1 MAESARTAALKK
13 QLDKAMR
20 DINNYNKQ
28 QPQPTWP
35 VITRDG
41 ALADINRLIKNTPAG
56 SEARKKYMAEKDTWL
71 RKMKYWE
78 AKKKAYS
85 DAADPIFKAY
95 QASLQLDPLEAK
107 QQDNKDTG
115 VKDPKT
121 DAKVEA
127 LKADVEKAKTVTPV
141 TPTGTPELRYGPN
154 GESLVPGTAAYAKGT
169 TTRPN
174 VAAQMAADKADADAK
189 AKADAAAKAKA
200 DAATKAEADKAA
212 AAKAI
217 ADQAVKDKE
226 LALKT
231 MYVDYLRATF
241 AGLEDK
247 KQKAQIDA
255 LFDKASAEGW
265 TAENF
270 QMALE
275 GTEWW
280 QTTLPSLRSWYLN
293 THDPRKQSTT
303 VELIRN
309 KVASVSSYL
318 EQLGITTQGIDPV
331 TGKAFDKTGYISGIA
346 QEAVKNGWDDNQ
358 LRDYLAGQAA
368 IVFTGGGEIGSSL
381 SKIRDTAYAYGVK
394 LDPTYEKMINNSLLD
409 SSDGR
414 DAAYYIAEMRRQSIE
429 NPNNKAF
436 AEALNSGRTLYEATR
451 SYRGQMAG
459 LLEVDESNVT
469 WDDLM
474 KKTIDSTTGAA
485 RTFADFTKEIKND
498 PLWQQTRNAKE
509 TYSSKAL
516 DLAKMFGLV
525 G

>member
-1 MAESARTAALKK
+1 MAESKRTAELKK
-13 QLDKAMR
+13 QLDAALR
-20 DINNYNKQ
+20 DVKNYDNQEPK
-28 QPQPTWP
+28 PTWP
-35 VITRDG
+35 MITRDG
-41 ALADINRLIKNTPAG
+41 ALADINRLIKNAPAG
-56 SEARKKYMAEKDTWL
+56 SEARKKYMAEKDAWL
-71 RKMKYWE
+71 SKMKYWE
-78 AKKKAYS
+78 AKKKTYAEV
-85 DAADPIFKAY
+85 AAKALKSY
-95 QASLQLDPLEAK
+95 QSSAQLDPLEAK

-115 VKDPKT
+115 VKDKKLDDKISSLKT
-121 DAKVEA
+121 EIKV
-127 LKADVEKAKTVTPV
+127 TTS
-141 TPTGTPELRYGPN
+141 TGTPELRYGPN
-154 GESLVPGTAAYAKGT
+154 GESLVPGTAAYEKGT
-169 TTRPN
+169 NVRPDF
-174 VAAQMAADKADADAK
+174 AAMAAADAK
-189 AKADAAAKAKA
+189 AKAEADAKTAAAKAEA
-200 DAATKAEADKAA
+200 DAKTKAAADKAA
-212 AAKAI
+212 ADKAI

-247 KQKAQIDA
+247 KQKSEIDG
-255 LFDKASAEGW
+255 LFDKASKEGW
-265 TAENF
+265 TAEQF
-270 QMALE
+270 QMQLE
-275 GTEWW
+275 GTSWW

-318 EQLGITTQGIDPV
+318 EQLGITPQGIDPV
-331 TGKAFDKTGYISGIA
+331 TGKAFDKTGYVSGIA

-414 DAAYYIAEMRRQSIE
+414 DAAYYIAEMRRQAIE

-436 AEALNSGRTLYEATR
+436 SEALNSGRTLYEATR

-474 KKTIDSTTGAA
+474 KKAVDNTTGAA
-485 RTFADFTKEIKND
+485 RTFADFTKEVKND

>member
-13 QLDKAMR
+13 QFDKAMR
-20 DINNYNKQ
+20 DVRNYEKQ

-85 DAADPIFKAY
+85 DAAEPIFKAY

-115 VKDPKT
+115 VKDKKLDEKIT
-121 DAKVEA
+121 G
-127 LKADVEKAKTVTPV
+127 LKADVKVT

-154 GESLVPGTAAYAKGT
+154 GESLIPGTAAYAAGT
-169 TTRPN
+169 TTRPD
-174 VAAQMAADKADADAK
+174 VKAQMAADAKAKAEADAKAKAKAEADAK
-189 AKADAAAKAKA
+189 AKADADTKAKA
-200 DAATKAEADKAA
+200 D
-212 AAKAI
+212 AKAI

-247 KQKAQIDA
+247 KQKAEIDG

-265 TAENF
+265 TPENF

-275 GTEWW
+275 GTSWW

-318 EQLGITTQGIDPV
+318 EQLGITPQGIDPV
-331 TGKAFDKTGYISGIA
+331 TGKAFDKTGYVSGIA

-474 KKTIDSTTGAA
+474 KKTVDNTTGAA
-485 RTFADFTKEIKND
+485 RTFADFTKEVKND

>member
-1 MAESARTAALKK
+1 MVDPIVNPRAGGAQGTGFYGLTGDAATLAQLNMQVYALKQTLKANSPGSKKYKDAFSTLQTAQAQIDKIKAKQTAAKNK
-13 QLDKAMR
+13 TTATKA
-20 DINNYNKQ
+20 
-28 QPQPTWP
+28 
-35 VITRDG
+35 
-41 ALADINRLIKNTPAG
+41 A
-56 SEARKKYMAEKDTWL
+56 
-71 RKMKYWE
+71 E
-78 AKKKAYS
+78 AKKKALE
-85 DAADPIFKAY
+85 D
-95 QASLQLDPLEAK
+95 LQRAK
-107 QQDNKDTG
+107 DF
-115 VKDPKT
+115 
-121 DAKVEA
+121 
-127 LKADVEKAKTVTPV
+127 
-141 TPTGTPELRYGPN
+141 GTPAE
-154 GESLVPGTAAYAKGT
+154 VK
-169 TTRPN
+169 
-174 VAAQMAADKADADAK
+174 AAQAKADAIKAPASTSSTTPTTTKPTGSTILDANK
-189 AKADAAAKAKA
+189 NGIPDNIEAADAATAAAKTKADAAAKAI
-200 DAATKAEADKAA
+200 ADKAA

-241 AGLEDK
+241 AGLENK
-247 KQKAQIDA
+247 EQKAQIDK
-255 LFDKASAEGW
+255 LFAAAATEGW
-265 TAENF
+265 TAEQF
-270 QMALE
+270 QMQLE
-275 GTEWW
+275 GTSWW

-318 EQLGITTQGIDPV
+318 EQLGITPQGIDPI
-331 TGKAFDKTGYISGIA
+331 TGKAFDKTGYVSGIA

-414 DAAYYIAEMRRQSIE
+414 DAAYYIAEMRRQAIE

-436 AEALNSGRTLYEATR
+436 SEALNSGRTLYEATR

-474 KKTIDSTTGAA
+474 KKTVDNTTGAA
-485 RTFADFTKEIKND
+485 RTFADFTKEVKGD

>member
-1 MAESARTAALKK
+1 MADPIVNPRAGGAQGTGFYGLTGDAATLAQLNMQVYALKQTLKANSPGSKKYKDAYSTLQTAQAQIDKIKAKQTAAKTK
-13 QLDKAMR
+13 EADAKAAA
-20 DINNYNKQ
+20 KS
-28 QPQPTWP
+28 
-35 VITRDG
+35 
-41 ALADINRLIKNTPAG
+41 AA
-56 SEARKKYMAEKDTWL
+56 
-71 RKMKYWE
+71 
-78 AKKKAYS
+78 AKKKALE
-85 DAADPIFKAY
+85 DLQRAKDFGTPAEVAAAKA
-95 QASLQLDPLEAK
+95 
-107 QQDNKDTG
+107 
-115 VKDPKT
+115 
-121 DAKVEA
+121 
-127 LKADVEKAKTVTPV
+127 KADAIKVT
-141 TPTGTPELRYGPN
+141 TPTGTSELRYGPN
-154 GESLVPGTAAYAKGT
+154 GESLVPGTPAYAAGT
-169 TTRPN
+169 TTRPD
-174 VAAQMAADKADADAK
+174 VKAQMAADAKAKAEADAKAKAKADADAK
-189 AKADAAAKAKA
+189 AKAAA
-200 DAATKAEADKAA
+200 DAKTKAA
-212 AAKAI
+212 ADAKAI
-217 ADQAVKDKE
+217 ADQAIKDKE

-241 AGLEDK
+241 AGLENK
-247 KQKAQIDA
+247 EQKAQIDK
-255 LFDKASAEGW
+255 LFAAAATEGW
-265 TAENF
+265 TAEQF
-270 QMALE
+270 QMQLE
-275 GTEWW
+275 GTSWW

-318 EQLGITTQGIDPV
+318 EQLGITPQGIDPV
-331 TGKAFDKTGYISGIA
+331 TGKAFDKTGYVSGIA

-474 KKTIDSTTGAA
+474 KKAVDNTTGAA
-485 RTFADFTKEIKND
+485 RTFADFTKEVKND

>member
-1 MAESARTAALKK
+1 MALTLAQLKEKIGPVKIGVAQYNQLMNGAKFGSDEYNNAKKQYQASLKLLKDYQAQIAAFETAAK
-13 QLDKAMR
+13 
-20 DINNYNKQ
+20 NK
-28 QPQPTWP
+28 
-35 VITRDG
+35 D
-41 ALADINRLIKNTPAG
+41 AA
-56 SEARKKYMAEKDTWL
+56 
-71 RKMKYWE
+71 
-78 AKKKAYS
+78 AKKKAE
-85 DAADPIFKAY
+85 
-95 QASLQLDPLEAK
+95 EAK
-107 QQDNKDTG
+107 
-115 VKDPKT
+115 
-121 DAKVEA
+121 AA
-127 LKADVEKAKTVTPV
+127 EKAQREADRAGQPAPK
-141 TPTGTPELRYGPN
+141 YGPK
-154 GESLVPGTAAYAKGT
+154 GESLVPGTPEYDKGT
-169 TTRPN
+169 FTRPTTP
-174 VAAQMAADKADADAK
+174 VKTAAEIKAEQDAATAK
-189 AKADAAAKAKA
+189 TKADAAAKAKA
-200 DAATKAEADKAA
+200 DAAAKAASDKAA
-212 AAKAI
+212 ANKAA
-217 ADQAVKDKE
+217 ADKVVSEKE

-231 MYVDYLRATF
+231 MYVDFLRSTF
-241 AGLEDK
+241 AGLDDK
-247 KQKAQIDA
+247 KQKAEIDA
-255 LFDKASAEGW
+255 LFDKASKEGW
-265 TAENF
+265 TSEIF
-270 QMALE
+270 QQQLE
-275 GTEWW
+275 GTAWW

-318 EQLGITTQGIDPV
+318 EQLGITVQGIDPV
-331 TGKAFDKTGYISGIA
+331 TGKAYDKTGYVSGIA

-358 LRDYLAGQAA
+358 LRDYLAGQAP

-414 DAAYYIAEMRRQSIE
+414 DAQYYIAEMRRQSLE

-451 SYRGQMAG
+451 SYRGQMAN

-474 KKTIDSTTGAA
+474 AKTVDNTTGAA
-485 RTFADFTKEIKND
+485 RTFADFTKQVKTD

-509 TYSSKAL
+509 TYSSTAL

>member
-1 MAESARTAALKK
+1 MAVSKRTAELKK
-13 QLDKAMR
+13 QLDAALR
-20 DINNYNKQ
+20 DIKNYDKQ
-28 QPQPTWP
+28 QPQPTWS
-35 VITRDG
+35 VETSIG
-41 ALADINRLIKNTPAG
+41 ALASINRLIKNSPAG
-56 SEARKKYMAEKDTWL
+56 SASRKKYMEQKDAWL

-78 AKKKAYS
+78 DKKKTYS
-85 DAADPIFKAY
+85 DAGAAALKAY
-95 QASLQLDPLEAK
+95 QASVQLDPLEAK

-127 LKADVEKAKTVTPV
+127 LKADIKPTG

-154 GESLVPGTAAYAKGT
+154 GESLIPGTKAYEAGT

-174 VAAQMAADKADADAK
+174 VAAQMAADKAEADAKAKAEAAAK
-189 AKADAAAKAKA
+189 AKADAAAKALS
-200 DAATKAEADKAA
+200 DKAA
-212 AAKAI
+212 AEKAI
-217 ADQAVKDKE
+217 ADQAVADKA

-247 KQKAQIDA
+247 KQKAEIDG
-255 LFDKASAEGW
+255 LFDRASKEGW

-275 GTEWW
+275 GTSWW

-318 EQLGITTQGIDPV
+318 EQLGITVQGIDPV
-331 TGKAFDKTGYISGIA
+331 TGKAFDKTGYVSGIA

-414 DAAYYIAEMRRQSIE
+414 DANYYIAEMRRQALE

-436 AEALNSGRTLYEATR
+436 SEALNSGRTLYEATR
-451 SYRGQMAG
+451 SYRNQMAG

-474 KKTIDSTTGAA
+474 KKTVDNTTGAA
-485 RTFADFTKEIKND
+485 RTFADFTKEVKND

-509 TYSSKAL
+509 TYSSSAL

>member
-1 MAESARTAALKK
+1 MAESARTTALKK
-13 QLDKAMR
+13 ELDAALR
-20 DINNYNKQ
+20 DIKNYDKQ
-28 QPQPTWP
+28 EPQPTWS
-35 VITRDG
+35 VETSIG
-41 ALADINRLIKNTPAG
+41 ALASINRLIKNSPAG
-56 SEARKKYMAEKDTWL
+56 SASRKKYMEQKDAWL
-71 RKMKYWE
+71 SKMKYWE
-78 AKKKAYS
+78 AKKKTYS
-85 DAADPIFKAY
+85 DAGAAALKAY
-95 QASLQLDPLEAK
+95 QASFQLDPLEAK

-115 VKDPKT
+115 VSDPKT
-121 DAKVEA
+121 DAKAEA
-127 LKADVEKAKTVTPV
+127 LKKDLETAKATNA
-141 TPTGTPELRYGPN
+141 ELRYGPN
-154 GESLVPGTAAYAKGT
+154 GESLVPGTAAYEKGT

-174 VAAQMAADKADADAK
+174 VAAQMAADKAEADAK

-200 DAATKAEADKAA
+200 DAATKADADKAA

-241 AGLEDK
+241 AGLDDK

-255 LFDKASAEGW
+255 LFDKASTEGW
-265 TAENF
+265 TAEQF
-270 QMALE
+270 QMQLE

-318 EQLGITTQGIDPV
+318 EQLGITPQGIDPV
-331 TGKAFDKTGYISGIA
+331 TGKAFDKTGYVSGIA

-394 LDPTYEKMINNSLLD
+394 LDPAYEKMINNSLLD

-474 KKTIDSTTGAA
+474 KKAVDNTTGAA
-485 RTFADFTKEIKND
+485 RTFADFTKEVKND

>member
-20 DINNYNKQ
+20 DISNYNKQ

-85 DAADPIFKAY
+85 DAAEPIFKAY

-107 QQDNKDTG
+107 QQDNKYTG
-115 VKDPKT
+115 VKDKKLDEKIT
-121 DAKVEA
+121 G
-127 LKADVEKAKTVTPV
+127 LKADVKATPTG

-169 TTRPN
+169 TKRPD
-174 VAAQMAADKADADAK
+174 VAALMAADKADADAK
-189 AKADAAAKAKA
+189 AKAEADAKAKA
-200 DAATKAEADKAA
+200 DAAAKALSDKAA
-212 AAKAI
+212 AEKAI

-241 AGLEDK
+241 AGLENKD
-247 KQKAQIDA
+247 QKAQIDK
-255 LFDKASAEGW
+255 LFTAAATEGW
-265 TAENF
+265 TAEQF
-270 QMALE
+270 QMQLE

-318 EQLGITTQGIDPV
+318 EQLGITPQGIDPV
-331 TGKAFDKTGYISGIA
+331 TGKAFDKTGYVSGIA

-394 LDPTYEKMINNSLLD
+394 LDPAYEKMINNSLLD

-474 KKTIDSTTGAA
+474 KKTVDNTTGAA
-485 RTFADFTKEIKND
+485 RTFADFTKEVKND

>member
-1 MAESARTAALKK
+1 MADSKRTAELKK
-13 QLDKAMR
+13 QLDAALRDMR
-20 DINNYNKQ
+20 NYDKQ
-28 QPQPTWP
+28 KPQPTWP

-41 ALADINRLIKNTPAG
+41 ALADINRLIKNAPAG
-56 SEARKKYMAEKDTWL
+56 SESRKKYMAEKDTWL

-78 AKKKAYS
+78 AKKKTYS
-85 DAADPIFKAY
+85 DAGAVALKAY
-95 QASLQLDPLEAK
+95 QSSVQLDPLEAK

-115 VKDPKT
+115 VTDPKT

-127 LKADVEKAKTVTPV
+127 LKADVEAAGQA
-141 TPTGTPELRYGPN
+141 TGELRYGPN
-154 GESLVPGTAAYAKGT
+154 GESLVPGTPAYAAGT
-169 TTRPN
+169 TTRPD
-174 VAAQMAADKADADAK
+174 VKAQMAADAK
-189 AKADAAAKAKA
+189 AKAEADAKAKA
-200 DAATKAEADKAA
+200 KAEADAKTKADADKAA
-212 AAKAI
+212 AAKVI

-231 MYVDYLRATF
+231 MYVDYLRTTF

-247 KQKAQIDA
+247 KQKAEIDG
-255 LFDKASAEGW
+255 LFDRASAEGW
-265 TAENF
+265 TPENF

-275 GTEWW
+275 GTTWW
-280 QTTLPSLRSWYLN
+280 QNTLPSLRSWYLN
-293 THDPRKQSTT
+293 THDPRKTSTT

-318 EQLGITTQGIDPV
+318 EQLGITPSGIDPV
-331 TGKAFDKTGYISGIA
+331 TGKSYDKTGYVSGIA

-358 LRDYLAGQAA
+358 LRDYLATQAG
-368 IVFTGGGEIGSSL
+368 IMFTGGGEIGSSL
-381 SKIRDTAYAYGVK
+381 SKIRDTAYAYGV
-394 LDPTYEKMINNSLLD
+394 DITPAYEKMINNSLLD
-409 SSDGR
+409 SSDGK
-414 DAAYYIAEMRRQSIE
+414 DANYYISEVRRQALD

-436 AEALNSGRTLYEATR
+436 KEALESGRTLYEATR

-474 KKTIDSTTGAA
+474 NKTIDKTTGAA
-485 RTFADFTKEIKND
+485 RTFADFTKEVKGD

>member
-1 MAESARTAALKK
+1 MALTLEQLKEKIGPVKLGVAQYGMLMDK
-13 QLDKAMR
+13 QKVGTDA
-20 DINNYNKQ
+20 YNK
-28 QPQPTWP
+28 
-35 VITRDG
+35 
-41 ALADINRLIKNTPAG
+41 
-56 SEARKKYMAEKDTWL
+56 
-71 RKMKYWE
+71 
-78 AKKKAYS
+78 AKAQ
-85 DAADPIFKAY
+85 Y
-95 QASLQLDPLEAK
+95 QASLKILNDYQAQITALEKAGKTKTDAAK
-107 QQDNKDTG
+107 KAAAEKAAAEKAQREADKSG
-115 VKDPKT
+115 KPALKYDPKT
-121 DAKVEA
+121 GA
-127 LKADVEKAKTVTPV
+127 
-141 TPTGTPELRYGPN
+141 
-154 GESLVPGTAAYAKGT
+154 SLVPGTDAYNKGSF
-169 TTRPN
+169 TRPEIPTKT
-174 VAAQMAADKADADAK
+174 AAQTKAEQDAAAAKAKADADAK

-200 DAATKAEADKAA
+200 DAEAKAKTDKAAADKAA
-212 AAKAI
+212 ADKAV
-217 ADQAVKDKE
+217 AEKD

-231 MYVDYLRATF
+231 MYVDFLRSTF

-247 KQKAQIDA
+247 NQKAEIDA
-255 LFDKASAEGW
+255 LFNKASSQGW
-265 TAENF
+265 TSEQF
-270 QMALE
+270 QMQLE
-275 GTEWW
+275 GTSWW

-318 EQLGITTQGIDPV
+318 EQLGITVQGIDPV
-331 TGKAFDKTGYISGIA
+331 TGKAYDKTGYVSGIA

-358 LRDYLAGQAA
+358 LRDYLAGQAP

-414 DAAYYIAEMRRQSIE
+414 DAQYYITEMRRQAIE

-436 AEALNSGRTLYEATR
+436 SEALNSGRTLYEATR
-451 SYRGQMAG
+451 SYRNQMAG

-474 KKTIDSTTGAA
+474 KKTIDSTTGTA
-485 RTFADFTKEIKND
+485 RTFADFTRQVKSD

-509 TYSSKAL
+509 TYSNAAM

>member
-1 MAESARTAALKK
+1 MADSKRTAELKK
-13 QLDKAMR
+13 QLDAALR
-20 DINNYNKQ
+20 DVKNYDKQ
-28 QPQPTWP
+28 EPQPTWP
-35 VITRDG
+35 TITRDG
-41 ALADINRLIKNTPAG
+41 ALADINRLIKNSPAG
-56 SEARKKYMAEKDTWL
+56 SEARKKYMEQKDTWL

-78 AKKKAYS
+78 AKKKTYS
-85 DAADPIFKAY
+85 EVADKALKSY
-95 QASLQLDPLEAK
+95 QSSAQLDPLEAK

-115 VKDPKT
+115 IKDKKLDDKISGLKT
-121 DAKVEA
+121 EIKV
-127 LKADVEKAKTVTPV
+127 T

-154 GESLVPGTAAYAKGT
+154 GESLVPGTAAYEKGT
-169 TTRPN
+169 NVRPDF
-174 VAAQMAADKADADAK
+174 AAIAAADAK
-189 AKADAAAKAKA
+189 AKAEADAKTAAAKAAA
-200 DAATKAEADKAA
+200 DAKIKEAADKAA
-212 AAKAI
+212 ADKVI

-280 QTTLPSLRSWYLN
+280 QTTLPSLRSWYLD

-318 EQLGITTQGIDPV
+318 EQLGITPQGIDPV
-331 TGKAFDKTGYISGIA
+331 TGKAFDKNGYVSGIA

-394 LDPTYEKMINNSLLD
+394 LDPAYEKMINNSLLD

-474 KKTIDSTTGAA
+474 KKTVDSTTGAA
-485 RTFADFTKEIKND
+485 RTFADFTKEVKND

>member
-1 MAESARTAALKK
+1 MA
-13 QLDKAMR
+13 QYD
-20 DINNYNKQ
+20 D
-28 QPQPTWP
+28 
-35 VITRDG
+35 
-41 ALADINRLIKNTPAG
+41 LIKESSILVNKAAKTTDA
-56 SEARKKYMAEKDTWL
+56 A
-71 RKMKYWE
+71 
-78 AKKKAYS
+78 AKKKLIAQAKALNTQA
-85 DAADPIFKAY
+85 DAIKA
-95 QASLQLDPLEAK
+95 AEAK
-107 QQDNKDTG
+107 VTGNQKYSEAQKELKRLQALPSTTPGLAATIGQQQG
-115 VKDPKT
+115 VVDR
-121 DAKVEA
+121 
-127 LKADVEKAKTVTPV
+127 LKPVAANPEPTPTPTPIPSAKTTSFNDANK
-141 TPTGTPELRYGPN
+141 N
-154 GESLVPGTAAYAKGT
+154 GIPDNMESTAST
-169 TTRPN
+169 
-174 VAAQMAADKADADAK
+174 KAT
-189 AKADAAAKAKA
+189 ADAAAKKTA
-200 DAATKAEADKAA
+200 DAAALKKAA
-212 AAKAI
+212 ADKVVAE
-217 ADQAVKDKE
+217 KD

-231 MYVDYLRATF
+231 MYVDFLRSTF

-247 KQKAQIDA
+247 KQKAEIDG
-255 LFDKASAEGW
+255 LFDRASKEGW
-265 TAENF
+265 TSDQF
-270 QMALE
+270 QQQLE
-275 GTEWW
+275 GTSWW

-318 EQLGITTQGIDPV
+318 EQLGITVQGIDPV
-331 TGKAFDKTGYISGIA
+331 TGKAYDKTGYVSGIA

-358 LRDYLAGQAA
+358 LRDYLAGQAP

-414 DAAYYIAEMRRQSIE
+414 DAQYYIAEMRRQSLE

-436 AEALNSGRTLYEATR
+436 VEALNSGRTLYEATR
-451 SYRGQMAG
+451 SYRGQMAN

-474 KKTIDSTTGAA
+474 AKTVDNTTGAA
-485 RTFADFTKEIKND
+485 RTFADFTKQVKSD

-509 TYSSKAL
+509 TYSSTAL

>member
-1 MAESARTAALKK
+1 MADKIVNPRAGGAQGTGFYGLTGDAATLAQLNMQVYALKQTLKANSPGSKKYKDAYSTLKTAQAQIDKIKAKQAAAKNKTTAEKAAAAKTKALDDLQRAKDFGTPAEVKAAQAKADAATKAAAATSSTTPTTTKPTGSTVLDANKNGIPDNIESA
-13 QLDKAMR
+13 
-20 DINNYNKQ
+20 
-28 QPQPTWP
+28 
-35 VITRDG
+35 
-41 ALADINRLIKNTPAG
+41 
-56 SEARKKYMAEKDTWL
+56 
-71 RKMKYWE
+71 
-78 AKKKAYS
+78 
-85 DAADPIFKAY
+85 
-95 QASLQLDPLEAK
+95 
-107 QQDNKDTG
+107 
-115 VKDPKT
+115 
-121 DAKVEA
+121 DAKA
-127 LKADVEKAKTVTPV
+127 KADADAKTK
-141 TPTGTPELRYGPN
+141 
-154 GESLVPGTAAYAKGT
+154 ADAK
-169 TTRPN
+169 
-174 VAAQMAADKADADAK
+174 AKADADAK
-189 AKADAAAKAKA
+189 AKADA
-200 DAATKAEADKAA
+200 
-212 AAKAI
+212 KAI
-217 ADQAVKDKE
+217 ADQAVADNE

-231 MYVDYLRATF
+231 MYVDFLRATF
-241 AGLEDK
+241 AGLENK

-255 LFDKASAEGW
+255 LFDKASAQGW
-265 TAENF
+265 TADQF
-270 QMALE
+270 QIQLE

-309 KVASVSSYL
+309 KVASVSNYL
-318 EQLGITTQGIDPV
+318 EQLGITPQGIDPI

-474 KKTIDSTTGAA
+474 KKTVDNTTGAA
-485 RTFADFTKEIKND
+485 RTFADFTKEVKND

>member
-1 MAESARTAALKK
+1 MALTLAQLKEKIGPVKIGLAQYNQLMNGAKFGSDEYNNAKKQYQASLKLLKDYQAQITAFETAAK
-13 QLDKAMR
+13 
-20 DINNYNKQ
+20 NK
-28 QPQPTWP
+28 
-35 VITRDG
+35 D
-41 ALADINRLIKNTPAG
+41 AA
-56 SEARKKYMAEKDTWL
+56 
-71 RKMKYWE
+71 
-78 AKKKAYS
+78 AKKKA
-85 DAADPIFKAY
+85 DEAKAAEKAQRAADVAGNT
-95 QASLQLDPLEAK
+95 A
-107 QQDNKDTG
+107 
-115 VKDPKT
+115 PK
-121 DAKVEA
+121 
-127 LKADVEKAKTVTPV
+127 
-141 TPTGTPELRYGPN
+141 YGPK
-154 GESLVPGTAAYAKGT
+154 GESLVPGTAAYDKGT
-169 TTRPN
+169 FTRPTTP
-174 VAAQMAADKADADAK
+174 VKTAAEIKAEQDAATAAK

-200 DAATKAEADKAA
+200 DAAAKAASDKAAADKAA
-212 AAKAI
+212 ADK
-217 ADQAVKDKE
+217 VVSEKE

-231 MYVDYLRATF
+231 MYVDFLRSTF
-241 AGLEDK
+241 AGLDDK
-247 KQKAQIDA
+247 KQKAEIDA
-255 LFDKASAEGW
+255 LFDKASKEGW
-265 TAENF
+265 TSEIF
-270 QMALE
+270 QQQLE
-275 GTEWW
+275 GTAWW

-318 EQLGITTQGIDPV
+318 EQLGITVQGIDPV
-331 TGKAFDKTGYISGIA
+331 TGKAYDKTGYVSGIA

-358 LRDYLAGQAA
+358 LRDYLAGQAP

-414 DAAYYIAEMRRQSIE
+414 DAQYYIAEMRRQSLE

-451 SYRGQMAG
+451 SYRGQMAN

-474 KKTIDSTTGAA
+474 AKTVDNTTGAA
-485 RTFADFTKEIKND
+485 RTFADFTKQVKTD

-509 TYSSKAL
+509 TYSSTAL

>member
-1 MAESARTAALKK
+1 MVTQYNYTPPQSNADKLKQAYIAQSQWKKMLDSAKVGSADYNKALK
-13 QLDKAMR
+13 QYKALSA
-20 DINNYNKQ
+20 
-28 QPQPTWP
+28 T
-35 VITRDG
+35 
-41 ALADINRLIKNTPAG
+41 IK
-56 SEARKKYMAEKDTWL
+56 
-71 RKMKYWE
+71 
-78 AKKKAYS
+78 
-85 DAADPIFKAY
+85 
-95 QASLQLDPLEAK
+95 SLQETTNAEIGVTK
-107 QQDNKDTG
+107 ATENKAARQKLVDKLTR
-115 VKDPKT
+115 VT
-121 DAKVEA
+121 D
-127 LKADVEKAKTVTPV
+127 
-141 TPTGTPELRYGPN
+141 
-154 GESLVPGTAAYAKGT
+154 SGTAAEIKAAKDALNKFDGKTTAT
-169 TTRPN
+169 TTTATTTNATTTPVVDKNKNGIPDN
-174 VAAQMAADKADADAK
+174 VESPTSLASNPPPAGKTAAQIAA
-189 AKADAAAKAKA
+189 
-200 DAATKAEADKAA
+200 EKAA
-212 AAKAI
+212 AAKII
-217 ADQAVKDKE
+217 ADKAVADKE

-231 MYVDYLRATF
+231 MYVDYLRSTF
-241 AGLEDK
+241 AGLDDK
-247 KQKAQIDA
+247 KQKAEIDG
-255 LFDKASAEGW
+255 LFDKASKEGW

-270 QMALE
+270 QNALE
-275 GTEWW
+275 GTSWW
-280 QTTLPSLRSWYLN
+280 QTTLPSLRSWYLD

-318 EQLGITTQGIDPV
+318 EQLGITPQGIDPI
-331 TGKAFDKTGYISGIA
+331 TGKAFDKTGYVSGIA
-346 QEAVKNGWDDNQ
+346 QEAVKNGWNDNQ

-394 LDPTYEKMINNSLLD
+394 LDPAYEKMINNSLLD

-414 DAAYYIAEMRRQSIE
+414 DAQYYIAEMRRQSLE

-436 AEALNSGRTLYEATR
+436 SEALNSGRTLYEATR

-474 KKTIDSTTGAA
+474 KKAVDNTTGAA
-485 RTFADFTKEIKND
+485 RTFADFTKEVKND

>member
-1 MAESARTAALKK
+1 MVTQYNYTPPQSNADKLKQAYIAQAQWKKMLDSAKVGSADYNKALKQYK
-13 QLDKAMR
+13 ALSASIKTLQEATNAEIGATKATENKAARQKLVDKL
-20 DINNYNKQ
+20 
-28 QPQPTWP
+28 
-35 VITRDG
+35 TR
-41 ALADINRLIKNTPAG
+41 
-56 SEARKKYMAEKDTWL
+56 
-71 RKMKYWE
+71 
-78 AKKKAYS
+78 
-85 DAADPIFKAY
+85 
-95 QASLQLDPLEAK
+95 
-107 QQDNKDTG
+107 
-115 VKDPKT
+115 VT
-121 DAKVEA
+121 D
-127 LKADVEKAKTVTPV
+127 
-141 TPTGTPELRYGPN
+141 
-154 GESLVPGTAAYAKGT
+154 SGTAAEIQAAKDALNKFDGKTTAT
-169 TTRPN
+169 TTTATTTN
-174 VAAQMAADKADADAK
+174 ATTSTVVDKNKNGIPDNIESADAKAKAEAAAK
-189 AKADAAAKAKA
+189 AKADAAAKAE
-200 DAATKAEADKAA
+200 AEKSA

-231 MYVDYLRATF
+231 MYVDYLRSTF

-247 KQKAQIDA
+247 KQKAEIDA
-255 LFDKASAEGW
+255 LFDKASKEGW

-275 GTEWW
+275 GTSWW
-280 QTTLPSLRSWYLN
+280 QTTLPSLRSWYLD

-318 EQLGITTQGIDPV
+318 EQLGLTVQGIDPV
-331 TGKAFDKTGYISGIA
+331 TGKAFDKTGYVSGIA
-346 QEAVKNGWDDNQ
+346 QEAVKNGWNDNQ

-381 SKIRDTAYAYGVK
+381 SKIRDTAYAYGVN

-414 DAAYYIAEMRRQSIE
+414 DANYYIAEMRRQAIE

-436 AEALNSGRTLYEATR
+436 YEALNSGRTLYEATR
-451 SYRGQMAG
+451 SYRGQMAN

-469 WDDLM
+469 WNDLM

-485 RTFADFTKEIKND
+485 RTFADFTKEVKSD

>member
-1 MAESARTAALKK
+1 MVTQYNYTPPQSNADKLKQAYIAQAQWKKMLDSAKVGSADYNKALKQYK
-13 QLDKAMR
+13 ALSTTIKSLQEATNAEIGVTKATQDKAAR
-20 DINNYNKQ
+20 QKLVDKL
-28 QPQPTWP
+28 
-35 VITRDG
+35 TR
-41 ALADINRLIKNTPAG
+41 
-56 SEARKKYMAEKDTWL
+56 
-71 RKMKYWE
+71 
-78 AKKKAYS
+78 
-85 DAADPIFKAY
+85 
-95 QASLQLDPLEAK
+95 
-107 QQDNKDTG
+107 
-115 VKDPKT
+115 VT
-121 DAKVEA
+121 D
-127 LKADVEKAKTVTPV
+127 
-141 TPTGTPELRYGPN
+141 
-154 GESLVPGTAAYAKGT
+154 SGTAAEIQAAKDALNKFDGKTTAT
-169 TTRPN
+169 TTTATTTNATTSTVVDKNKNGIPDN
-174 VAAQMAADKADADAK
+174 IESATAAKAAADAK
-189 AKADAAAKAKA
+189 AAAAAKAA
-200 DAATKAEADKAA
+200 SDKAA

-217 ADQAVKDKE
+217 ADKAVADKE

-231 MYVDYLRATF
+231 MYVDYLRTTF
-241 AGLEDK
+241 SGLDDK
-247 KQKAQIDA
+247 KQKAEIDG
-255 LFDKASAEGW
+255 LFDRASKEGW

-275 GTEWW
+275 GTSWW
-280 QTTLPSLRSWYLN
+280 QTTLPSLRQWYLD

-318 EQLGITTQGIDPV
+318 EQLGITPSGIDPV
-331 TGKAFDKTGYISGIA
+331 TGKAYDKTGYVSGIA

-358 LRDYLAGQAA
+358 LRDYLATQAG
-368 IVFTGGGEIGSSL
+368 IMFTGGGEIGSSL
-381 SKIRDTAYAYGVK
+381 SKIRDTAYAYGVEIT
-394 LDPTYEKMINNSLLD
+394 PAYEKMINNSLLN

-414 DAAYYIAEMRRQSIE
+414 DASYYISEMRRQALD

-436 AEALNSGRTLYEATR
+436 KEALESGRTLYEATR

-485 RTFADFTKEIKND
+485 RTFADFTKEVKND

>member
-1 MAESARTAALKK
+1 MALTLAQLKEKIGPVKIGLAQYNQLMNGAKFGSDEYNNAKKQYQASLKLLKDYQAQITAFETAAK
-13 QLDKAMR
+13 
-20 DINNYNKQ
+20 NK
-28 QPQPTWP
+28 
-35 VITRDG
+35 D
-41 ALADINRLIKNTPAG
+41 AA
-56 SEARKKYMAEKDTWL
+56 
-71 RKMKYWE
+71 
-78 AKKKAYS
+78 AKKKA
-85 DAADPIFKAY
+85 DEAKAAEKAQRAADVAGNT
-95 QASLQLDPLEAK
+95 A
-107 QQDNKDTG
+107 
-115 VKDPKT
+115 PK
-121 DAKVEA
+121 
-127 LKADVEKAKTVTPV
+127 
-141 TPTGTPELRYGPN
+141 YGPK
-154 GESLVPGTAAYAKGT
+154 GESLVPGTPEYDKGT
-169 TTRPN
+169 FTRPTTP
-174 VAAQMAADKADADAK
+174 VKTAAEIKAEQDAATAAK

-200 DAATKAEADKAA
+200 DAAAKAASDKAA
-212 AAKAI
+212 AAKAA
-217 ADQAVKDKE
+217 ADKVVSEKE

-231 MYVDYLRATF
+231 MYVDFLRSTF
-241 AGLEDK
+241 AGLDDK
-247 KQKAQIDA
+247 KQKAEIDA
-255 LFDKASAEGW
+255 LFDKASKEGW
-265 TAENF
+265 TSEIF
-270 QMALE
+270 QQQLE
-275 GTEWW
+275 GTAWW

-318 EQLGITTQGIDPV
+318 EQLGITVQGIDPV
-331 TGKAFDKTGYISGIA
+331 TGKAYDKTGYVSGIA

-358 LRDYLAGQAA
+358 LRDYLAGQAP

-414 DAAYYIAEMRRQSIE
+414 DAQYYIAEMRRQSLE

-451 SYRGQMAG
+451 SYRGQMAN

-474 KKTIDSTTGAA
+474 AKTVDNTTGAA
-485 RTFADFTKEIKND
+485 RTFADFTKQVKTD

-509 TYSSKAL
+509 TYSSTAL

>member
-1 MAESARTAALKK
+1 MADSKRTAELKK
-13 QLDKAMR
+13 QLDAALRDMR
-20 DINNYNKQ
+20 NYDKQ
-28 QPQPTWP
+28 KPQPTWP

-41 ALADINRLIKNTPAG
+41 ALADINRLIKNAPAG
-56 SEARKKYMAEKDTWL
+56 SESRKKYMAEKDTWL

-78 AKKKAYS
+78 AKKKTYS
-85 DAADPIFKAY
+85 DAGAVALKAY
-95 QASLQLDPLEAK
+95 QASVQLDPLEAK

-115 VKDPKT
+115 VTDKKT
-121 DAKVEA
+121 DDKVKA
-127 LKADVEKAKTVTPV
+127 LKADVEAAGQSTS
-141 TPTGTPELRYGPN
+141 ELRYGPN
-154 GESLVPGTAAYAKGT
+154 GESLVPGTPAYAAGT

-200 DAATKAEADKAA
+200 DADAKAAADKSA

-247 KQKAQIDA
+247 KQKAEIDG
-255 LFDKASAEGW
+255 LFDKASKEGW

-275 GTEWW
+275 GTSWW

-318 EQLGITTQGIDPV
+318 EQLGITPQGIDPV
-331 TGKAFDKTGYISGIA
+331 TGKAFDKTGYVSGIA

-394 LDPTYEKMINNSLLD
+394 LDPAYEKMINNSLLD

-474 KKTIDSTTGAA
+474 KKTVDSTTGAA
-485 RTFADFTKEIKND
+485 RTFADFTKEVKND

>member
-1 MAESARTAALKK
+1 MADSKRTAALKK
-13 QLDKAMR
+13 ELDAALRDMR
-20 DINNYNKQ
+20 NYDKQ

-35 VITRDG
+35 TITRDG
-41 ALADINRLIKNTPAG
+41 ALADINRLIKNAPAG
-56 SEARKKYMAEKDTWL
+56 SESRKKYMAEKDTWL

-78 AKKKAYS
+78 AKKKTYS
-85 DAADPIFKAY
+85 EVADKALKSY
-95 QASLQLDPLEAK
+95 QSSAQLDPLEAK

-115 VKDPKT
+115 IKDKKLDDKISGLKT
-121 DAKVEA
+121 EIKV
-127 LKADVEKAKTVTPV
+127 T

-154 GESLVPGTAAYAKGT
+154 GESLVPGTAAYEKGT
-169 TTRPN
+169 TTRPD
-174 VAAQMAADKADADAK
+174 VKTQMAADAK
-189 AKADAAAKAKA
+189 AKAEADAKAKAEADAKTKADATTKAAAAKA
-200 DAATKAEADKAA
+200 AAE
-212 AAKAI
+212 KAI

-280 QTTLPSLRSWYLN
+280 QTTLPSLRSWYLD

-318 EQLGITTQGIDPV
+318 EQLGITPQGIDPV
-331 TGKAFDKTGYISGIA
+331 TGKAFDKNGYVSGIA

-394 LDPTYEKMINNSLLD
+394 LDPAYEKMINNSLLD

-474 KKTIDSTTGAA
+474 KKTVDSTTGAA
-485 RTFADFTKEIKND
+485 RTFADFTKEVKND

>member
-1 MAESARTAALKK
+1 MAGPIVDPRAG
-13 QLDKAMR
+13 
-20 DINNYNKQ
+20 
-28 QPQPTWP
+28 
-35 VITRDG
+35 G
-41 ALADINRLIKNTPAG
+41 AQG
-56 SEARKKYMAEKDTWL
+56 
-71 RKMKYWE
+71 
-78 AKKKAYS
+78 
-85 DAADPIFKAY
+85 
-95 QASLQLDPLEAK
+95 
-107 QQDNKDTG
+107 TG
-115 VKDPKT
+115 FYG
-121 DAKVEA
+121 
-127 LKADVEKAKTVTPV
+127 L
-141 TPTGTPELRYGPN
+141 TG
-154 GESLVPGTAAYAKGT
+154 
-169 TTRPN
+169 
-174 VAAQMAADKADADAK
+174 
-189 AKADAAAKAKA
+189 
-200 DAATKAEADKAA
+200 DAATLAQLNMQVYGLKQTLKANAPGSKKYKDAIKTLKTAQEQIDAIKAKQTAAKNKTIAAKSKETKTKLEQDLQRAKDYGTQAEQIAAQNALNKFNGTNPVPTGKTGLTGKSNTSVLDANKNGIPDNIELPTTLTPPPGGKTVDQAAIDKAA
-212 AAKAI
+212 AAKAA
-217 ADQAVKDKE
+217 ADAAVTAKE

-231 MYVDYLRATF
+231 MYVDYLRSTF
-241 AGLEDK
+241 AGLDDK

-255 LFDKASAEGW
+255 LFNKASTEGW
-265 TAENF
+265 TAEQF
-270 QMALE
+270 QMQLE

-280 QTTLPSLRSWYLN
+280 QTTLPSLRSWYLD

-318 EQLGITTQGIDPV
+318 EQLGITPQGIDPV
-331 TGKAFDKTGYISGIA
+331 TGKAFDKTGYVSGIA
-346 QEAVKNGWDDNQ
+346 QEAVKNGWNDNQ

-394 LDPTYEKMINNSLLD
+394 LDPAYEKMINNSLLD

-414 DAAYYIAEMRRQSIE
+414 DAQYYIAEMRRQSIE

-436 AEALNSGRTLYEATR
+436 SEALNSGRTLYEATR

-474 KKTIDSTTGAA
+474 KKAVDNTTGAA
-485 RTFADFTKEIKND
+485 RTFADFTKEVKND